1 MSTLTKKGEAGV
13 KSTSVEMEARISAV
27 YRMLLSGMRRQEI
40 IQYVA
45 DKTDWGVC
53 ERTLDTYMER
63 ARLDIA
69 EVTAEERQ
77 TALGMAYKR
86 LDTLYYKSLL
96 INDYKTA
103 LAVQKEINDIN
114 GIKVLRQEITGKDG
128 EPLNPKQMT
137 DAQLIAAIR
146 AEREKNPSK

>member
-1 MSTLTKKGEAGV
+1 VRTKQDRGV
-13 KSTSVEMEARISAV
+13 KSTSVELEARVSAI
-27 YRMLLSGMRRQEI
+27 YRLLLSGMRRQEI

-45 DKTDWGVC
+45 DKTDWGVS
-53 ERTLDTYMER
+53 ERTIDTYMEH
-63 ARLDIA
+63 ARKEIA
-69 EVTAEERQ
+69 EVTSEERQ
-77 TALGMAYKR
+77 ASLGMAYKR
-86 LDTLYYKSLL
+86 LDMLYFKSLL

-137 DAQLIAAIR
+137 DAQLMAKILSDY
-146 AEREKNPSK
+146 EKEIGK